1 MTDQAVAPGARW
13 ASPAM
18 QAHLRRRHR
27 AERRFRHAGAV
38 AIGLALLGLAML
50 LASIA
55 ATGWT
60 AFRATEIRLD
70 VVFDPSVFEGVANAS
85 PAERDALIAWLEQ
98 TGEQVCEESSYAT
111 HIPASGASCDPER
124 AGIWGAVVG

>member
-1 MTDQAVAPGARW
+1 MTDQALAPGTRW

-70 VVFDPSVFEGVANAS
+70 VVFDPAVFEGVANAA
-85 PAERDALIAWLEQ
+85 PAERDALIA
-98 TGEQVCEESSYAT
+98 GADY
-111 HIPASGASCDPER
+111 PALARHALRALLPDVEGRGA
-124 AGIWGAVVG
+124 